1 MSFLRALRKLVLGET
16 WMLPAGVVLAVG
28 IAAIVRVLAGADG
41 WWRQGG
47 GVVLAAALVVALVAA
62 LVRRSG

>member
-1 MSFLRALRKLVLGET
+1 MSFLRSLRKLVLGET

-41 WWRQGG
+41 WWRDAGG
-47 GVVLAAALVVALVAA
+47 LVLAAALVGALVAA